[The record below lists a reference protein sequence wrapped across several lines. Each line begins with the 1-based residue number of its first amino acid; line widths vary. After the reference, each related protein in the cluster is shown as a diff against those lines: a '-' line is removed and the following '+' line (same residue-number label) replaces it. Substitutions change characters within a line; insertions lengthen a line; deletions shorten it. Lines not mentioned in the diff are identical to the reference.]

1 MRPDQILRNLQRS
14 VEEMEVA
21 LAETAAQEAIAAG
34 TDPVLAIN
42 DGLALGMKTVSDL
55 FDEGEAFV
63 PHLLVAAEAFETGA
77 SILAGSMEKEAI
89 KLQARGKV
97 LIFTVKGDIHDIG
110 KNIVKT
116 MLQANGF
123 QVVDLG
129 RDVSAQEAVAQA
141 VVQNVDIIVAAAL
154 MRTTM
159 PEQRELV
166 IALQESGVREQFQCL
181 FGGAP
186 VSKEGVVEI
195 GGDAYADSASEAVE
209 IAKRIM
215 LEKRAKHLREAEKS

>member
-186 VSKEGVVEI
+186 VSKEWVVEI

>member
-34 TDPVLAIN
+34 TDPVLAITE
-42 DGLALGMKTVSDL
+42 GLALGMKTVSDL

-89 KLQARGKV
+89 ELHARGKV

-141 VVQNVDIIVAAAL
+141 VAQNVDIIVAAAL

-186 VSKEGVVEI
+186 VSKEWVVEI

>member
-14 VEEMEVA
+14 VEKMEVA

-141 VVQNVDIIVAAAL
+141 VAQNVDIIVAAAL

-186 VSKEGVVEI
+186 VSKEWVVEI

>member
-186 VSKEGVVEI
+186 VSKEWVVEI

-209 IAKRIM
+209 IAKELM
-215 LEKRAKHLREAEKS
+215 AEKRAKYLKESMQS

>member
-141 VVQNVDIIVAAAL
+141 VAQNVDIIVAAAL

-166 IALQESGVREQFQCL
+166 LELKESGVRERFQCL

-186 VSKEGVVEI
+186 VSKEWVVEI

>member
-186 VSKEGVVEI
+186 VSKEWVVEI

-209 IAKRIM
+209 IAKKIM

>member
-1 MRPDQILRNLQRS
+1 MRPDQILRKLQRS
-14 VEEMEVA
+14 VEEMEVT
-21 LAETAAQEAIAAG
+21 LAEAAAQEAIAAG

-77 SILAGSMEKEAI
+77 SILAGSMENGAVQ
-89 KLQARGKV
+89 LHSQGKV
-97 LIFTVKGDIHDIG
+97 LIFTVQGDIHDIG

-129 RDVSAQEAVAQA
+129 RDVSAQEAVSQA
-141 VVQNVDIIVAAAL
+141 ITENVDIIVAAAL

-159 PEQRELV
+159 PEQRELML
-166 IALQESGVREQFQCL
+166 ALQESGVRERFQCL

-186 VSKEGVVEI
+186 VSKEWVVEI
-195 GGDAYADSASEAVE
+195 GGDAYAGSASEAVE
-209 IAKRIM
+209 IAKQLM
-215 LEKRAKHLREAEKS
+215 AEKRAKYMKESAQS

>member
-77 SILAGSMEKEAI
+77 SILAGSMDKEAI
-89 KLQARGKV
+89 NLQARGKV

-186 VSKEGVVEI
+186 VSKEWVVEI

>member
-97 LIFTVKGDIHDIG
+97 LIFTVKGDIHDFG

-141 VVQNVDIIVAAAL
+141 VAQNVDIIVAAAL

-186 VSKEGVVEI
+186 VSKEWVVEI

-209 IAKRIM
+209 IAKKIM

>member
-166 IALQESGVREQFQCL
+166 LELKESGVRERFQCL

-186 VSKEGVVEI
+186 VSKEWVVEI

>member
-141 VVQNVDIIVAAAL
+141 VAQNVDIIVAAAL

-186 VSKEGVVEI
+186 VSKEWVVEI

>member
-21 LAETAAQEAIAAG
+21 LAEAAAQEAIAAG

-77 SILAGSMEKEAI
+77 SILAGSMEKGAAE
-89 KLQARGKV
+89 LHARGKV

-129 RDVSAQEAVAQA
+129 RDVSAKEAVTQA
-141 VVQNVDIIVAAAL
+141 MAQNVDIIVAAAL

-166 IALQESGVREQFQCL
+166 LELQESGVRERFQCL

-186 VSKEGVVEI
+186 VSKEWVVEI
-195 GGDAYADSASEAVE
+195 GGDAYASSASEAVE
-209 IAKRIM
+209 IAKELM
-215 LEKRAKHLREAEKS
+215 AEKRAKYLKELMQS

>member
-77 SILAGSMEKEAI
+77 SILAGSME
-89 KLQARGKV
+89 
-97 LIFTVKGDIHDIG
+97 
-110 KNIVKT
+110 
-116 MLQANGF
+116 
-123 QVVDLG
+123 
-129 RDVSAQEAVAQA
+129 
-141 VVQNVDIIVAAAL
+141 
-154 MRTTM
+154 
-159 PEQRELV
+159 
-166 IALQESGVREQFQCL
+166 
-181 FGGAP
+181 
-186 VSKEGVVEI
+186 
-195 GGDAYADSASEAVE
+195 
-209 IAKRIM
+209 
-215 LEKRAKHLREAEKS
+215 